1 MADACAVEGAS
12 ADGSA
17 SGPAIGQLSCSMAS
31 TLVRYVRTTL
41 GEEAVDQVLRL
52 AGVEYD
58 AAYLEDVSH
67 WIWLDEAVALL
78 KAAAEVTDDPAVGR
92 RVGEE
97 SVRQHAGTPVATL
110 LRSLGSPEAVYE
122 QLTVGVTK
130 FSTITELIPREVAP
144 GRAVVH
150 VKARPGYERDPVLC
164 DWTGGLLSQ
173 PPALFGLPPADV
185 EETSCQ
191 SRGDEECIYE
201 IAWDADRAASAADP
215 QELVTA
221 LESQLVGM
229 SDRLQNMY
237 ATARD
242 LIAIDDLDVAL
253 ARITDRAATAVR
265 APKYLLAVHTGP
277 HHKLHVHHR
286 GFVDEDPEEV
296 ARALLSDSDEGSQK
310 GRLVANVASTKRHYG
325 RLMAASPAGAF
336 FPHERELLDVYAR
349 FAATVLDTA
358 TAFDEARRRDE
369 QSRALLELSRAV
381 AVASTREE
389 VAERLAD
396 TVPVVVDC
404 DRVVAFLWEE
414 QDEALV
420 CRAATGFTGE
430 PDELIR
436 TVRIRPSDTERL
448 QQLLDN
454 PTAEPLFFEHDTPD
468 EFIRTMMERTGAV
481 ALVVVPIATNDRF
494 YGVLNVSVTDGPER
508 LEQTPALRS
517 LLAGV
522 VAQTATALDNARLI
536 ETMAHQARF
545 DNLTGLLGHRA
556 FHEALE
562 IQLERGAGT
571 FTLASIDIDDFKL
584 VNDLHGHPVGD
595 EALRRVAEAL
605 RCSVREQDAV
615 FRVGGEEFAV
625 VMPGLVAD
633 NAVKVA
639 ERIRAEVART
649 AFLLPLR
656 VSVGLASWPDDARDR
671 DSLLERAD
679 AALYA
684 AKHAGKDRV
693 VGAAAAAAEAGREN
707 PTAARTNLLDL
718 LRAKDPNT
726 VTHSAHVAAL
736 AVEVGRRLGIDGDRL
751 ADLRTAGGLHDVGK
765 LAVPDAIL
773 NKPAALDDEEMNVV
787 RSHSVV
793 GAELLRAAGWG
804 GVARFVL
811 EHHERVDG
819 TGYPNGLTGDEISL
833 EARILHATDAY
844 DAMTSD
850 RPYSRAMMKSAA
862 IDELRRGSGTQFD
875 PEVVR
880 TLLDVL
886 RAHDD
891 FTPSWSVETVLDPGS
906 TRAAE

>member
-1 MADACAVEGAS
+1 MADACAVEDEFA
-12 ADGSA
+12 AGSA

-122 QLTVGVTK
+122 QLAVGVTK

-144 GRAVVH
+144 GRAVGH

-164 DWTGGLLSQ
+164 DWPGGLLSQ

-191 SRGDEECIYE
+191 SRGDAECIYE

-336 FPHERELLDVYAR
+336 FPYERELLDVYAR

-448 QQLLDN
+448 QQLLHN
-454 PTAEPLFFEHDTPD
+454 PAAEPLFFDRDTPD
-468 EFIRTMMERTGAV
+468 EFIRTMMERTRAV

-571 FTLASIDIDDFKL
+571 FTLASIDIDFKL

-605 RCSVREQDAV
+605 RCSVREHDAV

-625 VMPGLVAD
+625 VMPGLAAGD
-633 NAVKVA
+633 AATVA
-639 ERIRAEVART
+639 ERIRAEVAHAPFT
-649 AFLLPLR
+649 LPLR
-656 VSVGLASWPDDARDR
+656 VSIGLASWPADARDR
-671 DSLLERAD
+671 DSLLARAD
-679 AALYA
+679 DALYA
-684 AKHAGKDRV
+684 AKRAGKDRV
-693 VGAAAAAAEAGREN
+693 VPAVVAGETQNRAAAGGG
-707 PTAARTNLLDL
+707 RTNLLDL
-718 LRAKDPNT
+718 LRAKDPAT
-726 VTHSAHVAAL
+726 VSHCARVAAL
-736 AVEVGRRLGIDGDRL
+736 APAAGPRLG
-751 ADLRTAGGLHDVGK
+751 AGG
-765 LAVPDAIL
+765 
-773 NKPAALDDEEMNVV
+773 
-787 RSHSVV
+787 RS
-793 GAELLRAAGWG
+793 R
-804 GVARFVL
+804 
-811 EHHERVDG
+811 D
-819 TGYPNGLTGDEISL
+819 
-833 EARILHATDAY
+833 
-844 DAMTSD
+844 
-850 RPYSRAMMKSAA
+850 
-862 IDELRRGSGTQFD
+862 
-875 PEVVR
+875 
-880 TLLDVL
+880 
-886 RAHDD
+886 
-891 FTPSWSVETVLDPGS
+891 
-906 TRAAE
+906 